1 MYDVVKS
8 AHVFELANK
17 VEPFMIILLLI
28 FRAEKSFY
36 KLSNLK
42 VSDNPLKTLK
52 KERKNWWM
60 RQERSYAWIVGGAFI
75 RGGVWNVLKVKG

>member
-1 MYDVVKS
+1 MYDVVKR

-17 VEPFMIILLLI
+17 VEPFVIILLLI
-28 FRAEKSFY
+28 FRVEKSFY

-52 KERKNWWM
+52 KNEKTDGWGR
-60 RQERSYAWIVGGAFI
+60 REVT
-75 RGGVWNVLKVKG
+75 LEL